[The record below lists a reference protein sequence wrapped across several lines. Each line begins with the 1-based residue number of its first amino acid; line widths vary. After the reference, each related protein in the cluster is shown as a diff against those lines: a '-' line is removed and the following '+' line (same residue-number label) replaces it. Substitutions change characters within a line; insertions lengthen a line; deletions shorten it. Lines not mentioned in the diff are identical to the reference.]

1 MYKAEIVAGVANELY
16 ATEKALDA
24 AIAQSSALVQSMIA
38 CREPLEISAIAGAGA
53 QAKAMEAVAALAEA
67 RSAIIA
73 AHQELAKDHRRMGW
87 GTYAAG
93 PMEKPDDMERPS
105 ERPFVRPDL
114 RVSYF
119 LVISALPVSVYA

>member
-24 AIAQSSALVQSMIA
+24 AIAQTSVLVQSMIA

-87 GTYAAG
+87 GTYAVG
-93 PMEKPDDMERPS
+93 PVDKPDDMERPS

-114 RVSYF
+114 RV
-119 LVISALPVSVYA
+119 A

>member
-1 MYKAEIVAGVANELY
+1 MYKAEIVEGVANELY

-24 AIAQSSALVQSMIA
+24 AIAQSSALVQTMIA
-38 CREPLEISAIAGAGA
+38 SREPLGVSAIAGAGA

-93 PMEKPDDMERPS
+93 PVEKPDDMERPS

-114 RVSYF
+114 RV
-119 LVISALPVSVYA
+119 A

>member
-1 MYKAEIVAGVANELY
+1 MYKAEIVNGVASELH

-24 AIAQSSALVQSMIA
+24 AIAQTSVLVQSMIA

-67 RSAIIA
+67 RSAIVA

-114 RVSYF
+114 RV
-119 LVISALPVSVYA
+119 A